1 GGTRLGGIICNSRRV
16 DREEE
21 LVSAFAKKLGS
32 QMIQFVPR
40 DNIVHQAEIHKQTV
54 IQYAPDSDQAK
65 AYLSLAK
72 NIDKNEMFV
81 IPKPMEYEELEEVMA
96 EWGVVA

>member
-1 GGTRLGGIICNSRRV
+1 
-16 DREEE
+16 
-21 LVSAFAKKLGS
+21 
-32 QMIQFVPR
+32 M
-40 DNIVHQAEIHKQTV
+40 